1 VTRRR
6 RKRKTIQ
13 SGQSGL
19 PKSHPESK
27 KSAPPQRLLALLI
40 VAVVAVLLALIFVGE
55 ANWGVVI
62 ASIIT
67 LTVLMLVVI
76 GRPHLL
82 PAILREIGRFFDP

>member
-1 VTRRR
+1 MTRRR

-13 SGQSGL
+13 SGQSGPPNSDL
-19 PKSHPESK
+19 DYK
-27 KSAPPQRLLALLI
+27 KSVTQQRLLGLLI
-40 VAVVAVLLALIFVGE
+40 VAVVVVLLALIFVGE

-62 ASIIT
+62 AIIIT